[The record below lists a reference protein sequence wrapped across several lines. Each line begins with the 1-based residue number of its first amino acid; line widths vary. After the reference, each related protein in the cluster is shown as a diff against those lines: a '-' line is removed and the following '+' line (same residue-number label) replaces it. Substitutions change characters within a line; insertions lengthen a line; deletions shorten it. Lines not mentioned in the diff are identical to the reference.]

1 MEDHLQSLFVGIV
14 LAALGGCGS
23 FQIVIHRQEGLDG
36 VALGI
41 LIDAILFLGGALAVV
56 VILGSEAGE
65 LILHGFQLLGSQF
78 HLLHLLPG
86 KGDAL
91 FLLFFLLGLL
101 FRLLILRSLFL
112 LRLRRFRGHGSLL

>member
-1 MEDHLQSLFVGIV
+1 MHAAAFDLF
-14 LAALGGCGS
+14 
-23 FQIVIHRQEGLDG
+23 
-36 VALGI
+36 
-41 LIDAILFLGGALAVV
+41 
-56 VILGSEAGE
+56 
-65 LILHGFQLLGSQF
+65 
-78 HLLHLLPG
+78 HLLPG

>member
-1 MEDHLQSLFVGIV
+1 M
-14 LAALGGCGS
+14 
-23 FQIVIHRQEGLDG
+23 
-36 VALGI
+36 
-41 LIDAILFLGGALAVV
+41 
-56 VILGSEAGE
+56 LGSEAGE
-65 LILHGFQLLGSQF
+65 LILHGFQLLDSQL